1 MISPLKILLSN
12 DDGFHAPGLQVLRE
26 SLSAIAEIR
35 VVAPRNNCSGLSNS
49 LSLRQSIQVENYD
62 DEVYIVHGTPADC
75 VHLAVNGM
83 LDFAPDLVVSG
94 VNNGENMGDD
104 AMYSGTIAA
113 AFEGRYLPLPSMA
126 ISLASTELKNY
137 PTAARVVHDLL
148 NLIEN
153 NEFGEPCILSVNVPD
168 VAYDDLKG
176 MQITRCG
183 TRHPSFP
190 ITTELTEGDLNSF
203 RIGPPGEPNNS
214 GPGTDFYAIS
224 QDRVS
229 ITPLS
234 SDMTYYDRMDDMRNW
249 LT

>member
-1 MISPLKILLSN
+1 MIPPLKILLSN

-26 SLSAIAEIR
+26 SLSSIADIR
-35 VVAPRNNCSGLSNS
+35 VVAPKSNCSGLSNS

-104 AMYSGTIAA
+104 AMYSGTIAG
-113 AFEGRYLPLPSMA
+113 AFEGRHLRLPSLA
-126 ISLASTELKNY
+126 VSLASIELKNY
-137 PTAARVVHDLL
+137 PTAARVVLDLL
-148 NLIEN
+148 NLIN
-153 NEFGEPCILSVNVPD
+153 NNKFGVPCILSVNVPD
-168 VAYDDLKG
+168 IAYDDLKG
-176 MQITRCG
+176 MEITRCG

-190 ITTELTEGDLNSF
+190 IITESTEGDLNSF
-203 RIGPPGEPNNS
+203 RIGLPGEPNDTAL
-214 GPGTDFYAIS
+214 GTDFYAIS
-224 QDRVS
+224 QNRVS

-234 SDMTYYDRMDDMRNW
+234 SDMTYYDRMDDMRNC